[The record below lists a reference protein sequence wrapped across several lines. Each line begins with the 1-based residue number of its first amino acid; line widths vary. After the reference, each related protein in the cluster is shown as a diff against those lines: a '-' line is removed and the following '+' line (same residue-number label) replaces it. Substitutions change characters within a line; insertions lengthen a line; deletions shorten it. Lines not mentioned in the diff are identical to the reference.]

1 MTLDALSFFGGGEP
15 SQAAPRTWFVPAF
28 ANVTAFETD
37 DGLLLVDA
45 GLRVVGPAIFAS
57 IRARTSAPLHT
68 VVFTHGHVDHAFGL
82 DAWLSELAPARPR
95 IIGHR
100 NVRARFER
108 YAKMGALNARINAVQ
123 FGLEHVP
130 WPTEFF
136 WPDTVYD
143 DSMSVTLGGEVFEL
157 RHSRGESDDATWLW
171 APGRKVLCTGDFWIG
186 CAPNAGNPQ
195 KVQRYAEEWELTLRT
210 MAGLG
215 AEVMLPGHGSP
226 ILGAASIR
234 SSLLDAADY
243 LRAIIDT
250 TIEGMERGLDHDSIV
265 ERVRIPEALAA
276 KPYLQPAYDRPEFV
290 ARNVIR
296 LHGGWWNGH
305 AADLLPAL
313 PSVRAKEIAAL
324 AGGVAALVAR
334 ARTLELTDMPLACH
348 LAEWATLADP
358 ADRGANEVMRDLFT
372 KRAEHE
378 PSLMARN
385 IFRAA
390 AKRATAALA
399 EVIRGD
405 ERQ

>member
-15 SQAAPRTWFVPAF
+15 MQAAPRTWFVPAF

-143 DSMSVTLGGEVFEL
+143 ESMSVTLGGEVFEL

-215 AEVMLPGHGSP
+215 AEVMLPGHGAP

-234 SSLLDAADY
+234 ASLLDAADY

-313 PSVRAKEIAAL
+313 PNARAKEIAAL
-324 AGGVAALVAR
+324 AGGIAALVAR
-334 ARTLELTDMPLACH
+334 ARALELTDMPLACH
-348 LAEWATLADP
+348 LAEWASLADP
-358 ADRGANEVMRDLFT
+358 TDRGANEVMRDLFT
-372 KRAEHE
+372 KRAENE

-390 AKRATAALA
+390 AKRATAALG
-399 EVIRGD
+399 ES
-405 ERQ
+405 

>member
-15 SQAAPRTWFVPAF
+15 LLAAPRTWFVPAF

-37 DGLLLVDA
+37 EGLLLVDA

-57 IRARTSAPLHT
+57 IRARTKAPLHT

-82 DAWLSELAPARPR
+82 DAWLNELAPARPR
-95 IIGHR
+95 IVGHR
-100 NVRARFER
+100 NVRVRFER

-123 FGLEHVP
+123 FGLEHVA

-136 WPDTVYD
+136 WPDTTYD
-143 DSMSVTLGGEVFEL
+143 ESLTLTLGGEIFEL

-215 AEVMLPGHGSP
+215 AEVMLPGHGAP
-226 ILGAASIR
+226 ILGAVAIR
-234 SSLLDAADY
+234 TALLDAADY

-250 TIEGMERGLDHDSIV
+250 TIEGLERGLDHDSIV
-265 ERVRIPEALAA
+265 ERIRIPEVLAA

-313 PSVRAKEIAAL
+313 PAARAKEIAAL

-334 ARTLELTDMPLACH
+334 ARALALSDMPLACH

-358 ADRGANEVMRDLFT
+358 SDRGANEAVRDLFA
-372 KRAEHE
+372 KRAESE

-390 AKRATAALA
+390 VKRATAAL
-399 EVIRGD
+399 D
-405 ERQ
+405 P